1 MIGLKIAEI
10 VAMGIHT
17 VMLAILIYNLHAPR
31 IRFLVGLSVFSALFS
46 LGHLLEVFS
55 KSEEAIT
62 NSYIVSFIGMSFL
75 GLCYMLFAMEYR
87 GKKKLPKAP
96 VYICAIVSG
105 VLTVLT
111 LYTSID
117 KVFDRSDL
125 IETIHV
131 APVIFAFTL
140 WSYSLVLVGD
150 VILARFVTS
159 YEDKSLYKYA
169 VIILGVVTLPVLGL
183 VLNSLKVCEGYDLTP
198 MSISIAN
205 SILIWYIL
213 NYRTPE
219 WAAMGRHNAIETMT
233 DGFLLVNN
241 INILL
246 DINQKVTECFPQVT
260 RAQLGKKVSDI
271 PDFPKFLLDPAIY
284 DFSLEIPPNGKRHF
298 MLIRSALKTEKGK
311 RVGQNVLMVDDT
323 INYDITEVLRHK
335 TQHDGLTGLYNRTAV
350 YDIAGRDY
358 TLAVRAKRN
367 SCMLMFDIDFFKK
380 VNDTY
385 GHLIGD
391 EVLKAIGTLLKS
403 RLRKTDIGARYGGE
417 EFLVWV
423 PDKIGRAHV

>member
-1 MIGLKIAEI
+1 
-10 VAMGIHT
+10 
-17 VMLAILIYNLHAPR
+17 
-31 IRFLVGLSVFSALFS
+31 
-46 LGHLLEVFS
+46 
-55 KSEEAIT
+55 
-62 NSYIVSFIGMSFL
+62 
-75 GLCYMLFAMEYR
+75 
-87 GKKKLPKAP
+87 
-96 VYICAIVSG
+96 
-105 VLTVLT
+105 
-111 LYTSID
+111 
-117 KVFDRSDL
+117 
-125 IETIHV
+125 
-131 APVIFAFTL
+131 
-140 WSYSLVLVGD
+140 
-150 VILARFVTS
+150 
-159 YEDKSLYKYA
+159 
-169 VIILGVVTLPVLGL
+169 
-183 VLNSLKVCEGYDLTP
+183 

-205 SILIWYIL
+205 SVLIWYIL

-219 WAAMGRHNAIETMT
+219 WAALGRHNAIETMT

-241 INILL
+241 INVLL
-246 DINQKVTECFPQVT
+246 DINQKVTECFPQIT
-260 RAQLGKKVSDI
+260 RQQIGKKVNDI

-350 YDIAGRDY
+350 YDIAGRDW
-358 TLAVRAKRN
+358 TLSVRAKRN

-391 EVLKAIGTLLKS
+391 EVLKTLGNLLRA

-417 EFLVWV
+417 EFFVWV
-423 PDKIGRAHV
+423 PDTNIEGAFCLAEELRKKIEDIAIPINENEFLNVTISIGISELKSSYFVTKSFEKMVAITDEALYYAKNNGRNKTVMCIPSDNGDLEFITTEEQLTYFDPMLKKRQLPDLIFGSNDEKRKSKVEEMIDKL